1 MPDEFAILVATAL
14 ATKGAEAAIAGTRSA
29 VGALARL
36 VRRRGDRGRTA
47 TALDRAIAAP
57 GDRQRTADLAEAI
70 AAAMAADPR
79 FAAQVRAR
87 WEAVAADEP
96 AGRGAVVNH
105 VSGTADKVVQ
115 ARDIHGDVRL

>member
-36 VRRRGDRGRTA
+36 VRRRGDR
-47 TALDRAIAAP
+47 DRAIAAP

-96 AGRGAVVNH
+96 AVRGAVVNH